1 MVVFTDMKTRRAY
14 TSASCSIFLGETMI
28 FAAMEKE
35 KRTICYATNRKDE
48 IARIQAEYSLPE
60 GYNINR
66 EVECML
72 SKDDIKNLQEEV
84 KKGLIEIRRK

>member
-1 MVVFTDMKTRRAY
+1 MCPVILSGNLSY
-14 TSASCSIFLGETMI
+14 TAISWSVNLKNKR
-28 FAAMEKE
+28 MEKE

-48 IARIQAEYSLPE
+48 IARIQAEYSLPT

-72 SKDDIKNLQEEV
+72 SKDDIRNLQEEV

>member
-1 MVVFTDMKTRRAY
+1 M
-14 TSASCSIFLGETMI
+14 G
-28 FAAMEKE
+28 KE

-48 IARIQAEYSLPE
+48 ITRIQAEYSLPA

>member
-1 MVVFTDMKTRRAY
+1 MCPVILSGNLSY
-14 TSASCSIFLGETMI
+14 TAISWSVNLKNKK
-28 FAAMEKE
+28 MEKE

-48 IARIQAEYSLPE
+48 IARIQAEYSLPA

-72 SKDDIKNLQEEV
+72 SKDDIRNLQEEV

>member
-1 MVVFTDMKTRRAY
+1 
-14 TSASCSIFLGETMI
+14 
-28 FAAMEKE
+28 MEKE

-48 IARIQAEYSLPE
+48 IARIQVEYSLPT

-72 SKDDIKNLQEEV
+72 SKDDIRNLQEEE
-84 KKGLIEIRRK
+84 KKGLIQIRKK

>member
-1 MVVFTDMKTRRAY
+1 
-14 TSASCSIFLGETMI
+14 
-28 FAAMEKE
+28 MEKE

-48 IARIQAEYSLPE
+48 IARIQSEYSLPT

-72 SKDDIKNLQEEV
+72 SKDDIRNLQEEV